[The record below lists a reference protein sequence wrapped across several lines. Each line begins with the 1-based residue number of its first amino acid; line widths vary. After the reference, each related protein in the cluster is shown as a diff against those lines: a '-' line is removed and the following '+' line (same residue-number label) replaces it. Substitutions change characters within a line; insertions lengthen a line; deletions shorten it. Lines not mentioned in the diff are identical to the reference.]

1 MSAMRL
7 ALKVLGIAVVLA
19 LVLLAAFALWGG
31 SFGQWFGRE
40 GCTRWFSETRS
51 VAWLAGIC
59 LLLADLLLPIPA
71 TGVMAALG
79 AIYGVWLG
87 AAVGVAGSASAG
99 LLGYG
104 LARLAGRKG
113 MRLIAD
119 EREIERFRAFFD
131 RWGGAGVIVSRAL
144 PVLPEVMAVLA
155 GLARMSFARFAAA
168 LLLGTA
174 PVCVFFAWVG
184 SASAEE
190 PWYGVAIAVEVPL
203 LLWPLFLRVVGR
215 S

>member
-1 MSAMRL
+1 MKL

-19 LVLLAAFALWGG
+19 LVVLAAFALWGE
-31 SFGQWFGRE
+31 SFAQWFGRE
-40 GCTRWFSETRS
+40 GCTKWFSETRS
-51 VAWLAGIC
+51 VAWLAGIG
-59 LLLADLLLPIPA
+59 LLLADLILPIPA

-79 AIYGVWLG
+79 AIYGIWLG
-87 AAVGVAGSASAG
+87 AALGVVGSASAG
-99 LLGYG
+99 LIGHG

-119 EREIERFRAFFD
+119 DEEVDRFRAFFD
-131 RWGGAGVIVSRAL
+131 RWGGVGVIVSRAL
-144 PVLPEVMAVLA
+144 PILPEVVAVLA

-168 LLLGTA
+168 LLLGTV
-174 PVCVFFAWVG
+174 PVCVLFAWVG

-190 PWYGVAIAVEVPL
+190 PSYGIGIAVAVPL
-203 LLWPLFLRVVGR
+203 LLWPFFLRAAGR